1 MKFSFNHRVSGYETD
16 INGVVSV
23 TSILRY
29 AQEAANLQHL
39 TYGPTINELRES
51 GTAFI
56 LARVALDYIE
66 PIREHDEL
74 TITTWLNTAR
84 GYGYSRYTQI
94 TRNGE
99 VCVNISAQWG
109 VMDIESRHPIKV
121 NEIPLGFGPDDDVLE
136 LRAPMRI
143 KRAETEP
150 VKVDS
155 YTVKYGDCDE
165 NFHLNNANYPMIFC
179 GYVPTMMGKTV
190 KEFSVNYHHEARLG
204 AKFDV
209 YVTEEN
215 ENGAYIFKTVFEN
228 GEMGTEAK
236 IVLGDI

>member
-1 MKFSFNHRVSGYETD
+1 MKFSYNHKVSGYEVD
-16 INGVVSV
+16 INGIVSV

-51 GTAFI
+51 GIAFI

-66 PIREHDEL
+66 PLRVHDEL

-109 VMDIESRHPIKV
+109 AMDIESRRPIKV
-121 NEIPLGFGPDDDVLE
+121 DEIPLGFGSDDDVLE

-165 NFHLNNANYPMIFC
+165 NVHLNNANYPMIFC

-215 ENGAYIFKTVFEN
+215 EAYIFKVVFEN